1 MSIEEKIKTAKEDGW
16 LKDSVSENEFKE
28 IKDKERKMSAIK
40 QLINTELI
48 DLDKLIVRANEKAE
62 KILAEKSFITETE
75 VVDIIKE
82 CMGIES
88 PSRLAM
94 VGSLERCWVE
104 NPFYIPVANFEGG
117 EDDGEC

>member
-1 MSIEEKIKTAKEDGW
+1 MSC
-16 LKDSVSENEFKE
+16 
-28 IKDKERKMSAIK
+28 IK
-40 QLINTELI
+40 QLINTEVI
-48 DLDKLIVRANEKAE
+48 DLDKLIVKANEKAE

-88 PSRLAM
+88 PSAAM
-94 VGSLERCWVE
+94 VGSLERGWVE
-104 NPFYIPVANFEGG
+104 NPFYIPVANFKGG